1 MNQIANIKSAT
12 KAPVTATKTPENPA
26 VTPATPP
33 AAVNPPAPVTP
44 AVTPPAPKTASEM
57 LASLLLQAEELKK
70 DIEAEKVQAE
80 KVQVEAWKSID
91 EKLEALPTAFG
102 FTSETKLSDFVE
114 QLLRF
119 KNRGTARPN
128 SVVIGKSN
136 SSDPGRNPD
145 MVAAKAKALELL
157 RENRLSA
164 SQIANECQISI
175 GTIANIKAA
184 NGLVRGRT

>member
-12 KAPVTATKTPENPA
+12 KTPVTATKTPENPA
-26 VTPATPP
+26 APVTPP
-33 AAVNPPAPVTP
+33 AAEIPPAPVTP
-44 AVTPPAPKTASEM
+44 PKSASEM

-136 SSDPGRNPD
+136 SPEAGRNPD